1 MPCVELRQGRFV
13 ETVAWLESFARAA
26 EVLRVPPDVVE
37 QQVRALERELGLP
50 LFDRSRRSV
59 RLTAHGRRFL
69 DEVLPAMDDLEAA
82 RNAVRRAARSEGA
95 VVAVGAGNLVDPSVV
110 APALAAFRAEASD
123 VTVSLTTGTV
133 DELVAALVSGDL
145 DVVLG
150 GIRPSAAPVG
160 VRVSEVR
167 ADELVLV
174 TGPLT
179 AARVTSLEQTTEQP
193 FVSVL
198 GSAELGRYLELAC
211 ATHGVEAVVGLEVA
225 SVAAARRLVA
235 ADLGVAVLPRSLVSG
250 PGPQV
255 CCRPLDPAPPL
266 PPLCVLTVTEPEPSA
281 PARRLVELFLGA
293 G

>member
-1 MPCVELRQGRFV
+1 MPSVELRQGRFV

-95 VVAVGAGNLVDPSVV
+95 VVAVGAGNLVDPAVV
-110 APALAAFRAEASD
+110 ARPLAAFRAEQPA
-123 VTVSLTTGTV
+123 VTVTLTTGTV
-133 DELVAALVSGDL
+133 DELVAALSSGDL
-145 DVVLG
+145 DVVVG
-150 GIRPSAAPVG
+150 AIRPAGVPSGLVAREVAP
-160 VRVSEVR
+160 
-167 ADELVLV
+167 DELVLV
-174 TGPLT
+174 TGPAT
-179 AARVTSLEQTTEQP
+179 AGRVASLEDAAEQP

-198 GSAELGRYLELAC
+198 GSAELAC
-211 ATHGVEAVVGLEVA
+211 ATHGVEAVVALEVA

-255 CCRPLDPAPPL
+255 CCRPLDPAPAV
-266 PPLCVLTVTEPEPSA
+266 PPLCVLTTAEPAPPT
-281 PARRLVELFLGA
+281 PARRLVELLVDA
-293 G
+293 D